1 MDATVAQDQLR
12 RHLEDN
18 MNEHHQESSWLVS
31 ALGVFLQVTHWILI
45 SLSVSNLK
53 NMYVLDCA

>member
-1 MDATVAQDQLR
+1 MAQDQLR